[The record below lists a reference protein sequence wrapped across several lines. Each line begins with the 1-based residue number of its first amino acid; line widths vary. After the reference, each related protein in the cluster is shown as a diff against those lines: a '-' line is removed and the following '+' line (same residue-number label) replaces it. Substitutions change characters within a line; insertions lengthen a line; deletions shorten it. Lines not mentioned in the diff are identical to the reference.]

1 MAAGAPLAAA
11 DVTGTTFGPTL
22 AHSMNGLR
30 VTEDFGATHGV
41 HSGNVKSFYYCEALS
56 TAPSKECSL
65 MMATARTTALAM

>member
-30 VTEDFGATHGV
+30 VTKDNHGV
-41 HSGNVKSFYYCEALS
+41 PSGTVESFYYCETLS